1 MRIQEPERQ
10 LHVTGTYDVTVCGAG
25 IAGIAAALSAARCG
39 SRVLLVEQSQL
50 PGGLAIPGLV
60 VYYLPLCDG
69 MGNQVSFGLAEELL
83 RISIRHGADGP
94 LPSAFLDQLSSEE
107 RKRTR
112 FEVQFNPWLFA
123 IDAEAQLLKEGIR
136 ILYDTKVCGVKK
148 STDRITHLILENI
161 DGRTA
166 VGTGAVVD
174 ATGSAFIAHLAGEPC
189 AVYAHGNVLSSWYY
203 FLSDG
208 KNHMRTFGE
217 KRWMGEVDEEELL
230 EQIRIPGTDAQE
242 NSDVLVLSRQVMLRD
257 FLALREK
264 PGREDAVLTMIPAM
278 QDLRMTRRIEGRD
291 KMVIASDHMRIDS
304 SIGCIGNWRRKG
316 PAYEVPYGALRTRNL
331 ENLWAAGRCI
341 STDDDMWDIARV
353 IPPCAVTGEAAGIGA
368 ALCAAHR
375 NAEAADVQAVLSDR
389 KIPIHL

>member
-1 MRIQEPERQ
+1 MLIQEPERQ
-10 LHVTGTYDVTVCGAG
+10 LPVTGTYDVTVCGAG

-69 MGNQVSFGLAEELL
+69 TGNQVSFGLAEELL
-83 RISIRHGADGP
+83 RLSIRHGADGP
-94 LPSAFLDQLSSEE
+94 LPTAFLDHLPIAE
-107 RKRTR
+107 RKKTR

-123 IDAEAQLLKEGIR
+123 IDAEAQLLEEGVR

-148 STDRITHLILENI
+148 NAERITHLVLENI

-166 VGTGAVVD
+166 VETGAVVD
-174 ATGSAFIAHLAGEPC
+174 ATGSAFVAHLAGEPC
-189 AVYAHGNVLSSWYY
+189 ALYAHGNVLSSWYY
-203 FLSDG
+203 FLSGG

-217 KRWMGEVDEEELL
+217 KRWMGGVDEEDLL
-230 EQIRIPGTDAQE
+230 EQVRIPGTDAQE

-257 FLALREK
+257 FLSLREK

-278 QDLRMTRRIEGRD
+278 QDLRMTRRIEGRETMTID
-291 KMVIASDHMRIDS
+291 TDHIRIS
-304 SIGCIGNWRRKG
+304 SSVGCIGNWRKKG
-316 PAYEVPYGALRTRNL
+316 PAYEIPCGTLRTKNL

-341 STDDDMWDIARV
+341 STDDEMWDIARV

-368 ALCAAHR
+368 ALCAAHENVKTDEIQTVLVQR
-375 NAEAADVQAVLSDR
+375 N
-389 KIPIHL
+389 IPLHL